1 MTTRPTS
8 PSASAAPS
16 GPSTASAVAAPDPH
30 RRQHRLGLP
39 VAAVAG
45 LALLGA
51 PRVVLHDLDVLHEGT
66 ALNAVFVFAPP
77 LVWVLVVL
85 LTRVATPFRAL
96 LAVGAGYGVL
106 LAVIHQLLWARAF
119 AGAPPQL
126 GGTLADLDP
135 AAQEA
140 LLRGTAVVSSLV
152 TGLVVGALTGLV
164 ALALTALL
172 RRARR

>member
-1 MTTRPTS
+1 M
-8 PSASAAPS
+8 
-16 GPSTASAVAAPDPH
+16 
-30 RRQHRLGLP
+30 GLP
-39 VAAVAG
+39 VVAIAG

-51 PRVVLHDLDVLHEGT
+51 PRVVLHDLGVLSEGT
-66 ALNAVFVFAPP
+66 ALNAVFVLAPP

-85 LTRVATPFRAL
+85 LARVTIPFRAL

-106 LAVIHQLLWARAF
+106 LAVIHQLLWTHAF
-119 AGAPPQL
+119 GGAPPQL

-135 AAQEA
+135 TAQEA
-140 LLRGTAVVSSLV
+140 LLRGNAVVSSLV

-164 ALALTALL
+164 ALALTVLL